1 LIPARVRL
9 FFLAALMLA
18 PAMSQGATAIE
29 GQALRMS
36 TNDQE
41 VSLVRYAAPGT
52 LKRPAVLL
60 LHGFRCVAD
69 CARDFERYARAFA
82 HAGMD
87 AYVLHYYRADDYAA
101 LKEMRLD
108 DAHYSERFKRWTR
121 VVGSIVSQV
130 ATSPLSDERVAL
142 VGFSQGGRLAIA
154 SAANGARLGALV
166 VLYARLPRTEEL
178 NEAIR
183 QLPST
188 FILHGSADKMVP
200 VADGNAIFLKAQQVG
215 AQAEMIVFPGVG
227 HGFDFSE
234 DGKEAVIARH
244 KVLDFVARQFNA
256 GK

>member
-1 LIPARVRL
+1 
-9 FFLAALMLA
+9 
-18 PAMSQGATAIE
+18 
-29 GQALRMS
+29 
-36 TNDQE
+36 
-41 VSLVRYAAPGT
+41 
-52 LKRPAVLL
+52 
-60 LHGFRCVAD
+60 
-69 CARDFERYARAFA
+69 
-82 HAGMD
+82 
-87 AYVLHYYRADDYAA
+87 
-101 LKEMRLD
+101 
-108 DAHYSERFKRWTR
+108 